1 MNGSCKGMST
11 AHIKSFD
18 QHCKLA
24 LWKGY
29 TSLQPPNLTHTKT
42 ISYCIGEDP
51 IIDLIC
57 TIFIAGFSGGA
68 SAGESACQSRR
79 QKRCRF
85 DPWARKIPWRR
96 EWQSATVILPGKRS
110 LVGYSPRVTKSQTW
124 LSTHTC
130 THQHIFN
137 VDTLVLFPSL
147 ILCPS
152 FWVRYLIR
160 NEYISCFKS
169 VFLWLIFILLAF

>member
-1 MNGSCKGMST
+1 MST

-57 TIFIAGFSGGA
+57 TIFIVGFSGDA

-79 QKRCRF
+79 LKRCRF

-110 LVGYSPRVTKSQTW
+110 LVGYSPQGHKQSDMTQHTHVHTPTHFQCRSFSSISFSYSLPVI
-124 LSTHTC
+124 LSK
-130 THQHIFN
+130 IF
-137 VDTLVLFPSL
+137 DP
-147 ILCPS
+147 
-152 FWVRYLIR
+152 
-160 NEYISCFKS
+160 
-169 VFLWLIFILLAF
+169 

>member
-57 TIFIAGFSGGA
+57 TIFIVGFSGDA

-79 QKRCRF
+79 LKRCRF

-96 EWQSATVILPGKRS
+96 DWQSATVILPGKRS
-110 LVGYSPRVTKSQTW
+110 LVGYSPQGHKQSDMTQHTHVHTPTHFQCRSFSSISFSYSLPVI
-124 LSTHTC
+124 LSK
-130 THQHIFN
+130 IF
-137 VDTLVLFPSL
+137 DP
-147 ILCPS
+147 
-152 FWVRYLIR
+152 
-160 NEYISCFKS
+160 
-169 VFLWLIFILLAF
+169 